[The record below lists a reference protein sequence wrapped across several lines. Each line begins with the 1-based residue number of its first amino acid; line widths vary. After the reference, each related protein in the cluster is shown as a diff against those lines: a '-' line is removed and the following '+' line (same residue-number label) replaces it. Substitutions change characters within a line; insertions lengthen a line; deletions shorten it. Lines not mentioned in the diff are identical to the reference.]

1 MDCGTMHLLY
11 RFQQINIVSPSNLS
25 CQNIFSLW
33 IIYLKKKKK
42 GRFFKK
48 KIQIGI
54 STSKFLSWEKK
65 FSCQPQKCK
74 LELYMSNGFQVLIYL
89 SFLLLLKEVALKRT
103 KQLLWCYCSVNNN
116 LIKIFFTIFK
126 ITND

>member
-1 MDCGTMHLLY
+1 MHLLY

-54 STSKFLSWEKK
+54 STWKFLSWEKK

-74 LELYMSNGFQVLIYL
+74 LELFMSNGSKVLIYL
-89 SFLLLLKEVALKRT
+89 SFLVKEAVFSCCCCNS
-103 KQLLWCYCSVNNN
+103 KQLLSKLAMYLYIPYF
-116 LIKIFFTIFK
+116 LI
-126 ITND
+126 